1 MRKGHTFEELLFWRI
16 YDRPQC
22 QRGDLAEHFGVSAAT
37 VSRAVAVLLEKDLVV
52 ETAADNAAPGRKP
65 YLLQVNSRLATLL
78 GLEIDVERVLAV
90 VTDMAGVLLGRGAAC
105 CDAKDGIG
113 AVLAACRLAAAAAMD
128 DAGVHPSEIRHLGAG
143 HPGHLDIGSGVCLYW
158 ANAPGWSG
166 VPVRDSLADGF
177 GIQVTLDDR
186 SRALALGERRTS
198 PEDWQHSTA
207 IYISAGSGIGM
218 GIFIDGR
225 LFRGGNQRGGEI
237 GHTLIDPNGPLCNC
251 GSRGCVEAY
260 AGTGAILRRAGE
272 SLDAGAST
280 LLDRNKPLT
289 IEAVVSAARQG
300 DRACAAALDAACRA
314 IGVAVANL
322 VQILNPTLVVLCNKL
337 ARLAGDPLRE
347 CVTRAI
353 ASQCAIPGSRPAEVR
368 VSPPKK
374 DIAAVGCALLAAE
387 AEAQRVVRKRLF
399 GEPDEGAATP

>member
-37 VSRAVAVLLEKDLVV
+37 VSRAVALLAGKGLIV
-52 ETAADNAAPGRKP
+52 ETEAGNAAPGRKP
-65 YLLQVNSRLATLL
+65 YLVQVNSLLATLL
-78 GLEIDVERVLAV
+78 GLEIDVDRVLAV
-90 VTDMAGVLLGRGAAC
+90 VTDMAGVLLGRGAAR
-105 CDAKDGIG
+105 CDAGKGLG
-113 AVLAACRLAAAAAMD
+113 AVLAASRQAAAAAMG
-128 DAGVHPSEIRHLGAG
+128 DAGVHPSAIRHLGAG
-143 HPGHLDIGSGVCLYW
+143 HPGHLDIDNGVCLYW

-166 VPVRDSLADGF
+166 VPVRDSLSEAF
-177 GIQVTLDDR
+177 GMQVTVDDR

-198 PEDWQHSTA
+198 PEDWRHSTA
-207 IYISAGSGIGM
+207 VYISAGSGIGM

-225 LFRGGNQRGGEI
+225 LFRGGNHRGGEI
-237 GHTLIDPNGPLCNC
+237 GHTLIDPGGPPCNC

-260 AGTGAILRRAGE
+260 AGTGAILRRASE
-272 SLDAGAST
+272 SLGAGVPT

-300 DRACAAALDAACRA
+300 DAACAAALDAACRA

-337 ARLAGDPLRE
+337 ARLAGDQLRE
-347 CVTRAI
+347 CVLHAV
-353 ASQCAIPGSRPAEVR
+353 AKQCVIPGSRPAEVR

-374 DIAAVGCALLAAE
+374 DISAVGCALLAAE
-387 AEAQRVVRKRLF
+387 AEAQRAVRRRLF
-399 GEPDEGAATP
+399 GETE